1 MADQTKFAHYM
12 LKEIFENPAAVR
24 DSVLPRIGADGKI
37 KFESVRI
44 GEEDLRKL
52 KHIHILASGTSRHAG
67 LAGKIM
73 IQELA
78 GVHVDVDYASEFQY
92 SNLATSTHELTIV
105 ITQSGQTA
113 DTTAAMVAAAQNG
126 SKTLAIVNVA
136 DSMIAKE
143 ADSVIVTNAGPEI
156 SIASTKAFTA
166 QLAVLYLFA
175 LYLGELRGA
184 LSRETVQRHVEELK
198 ALPEKIER
206 VLKCNAVCE
215 ELAEKYSMAT
225 DFLFL
230 GRSVHHPAAL
240 DGALKLKEV
249 SYIHA
254 EAYPTGELKHG
265 PYALIDAMM
274 PIVCIATRDPQDE
287 LSMRRYQ
294 ISLQHMRD
302 VKARN
307 GRVIA
312 VAVEGSDEVHE
323 ITKDIIFVPQAP
335 ELLLPMIEIVPL
347 QLLAYHIALQRGLN
361 VDRPRNLVKAVTD
374 Q

>member
-1 MADQTKFAHYM
+1 MADEMKFSHYM

-24 DSVLPRIGADGKI
+24 DTVLPRIGADGRVLL
-37 KFESVRI
+37 EGSRI
-44 GEEDLRKL
+44 NEDDLRKL
-52 KHIHILASGTSRHAG
+52 KQIHILASGTSRHAG

-92 SNLATSTHELTIV
+92 SNPATSTHELTIV
-105 ITQSGQTA
+105 ITQSGETA
-113 DTTAAMVAAAQNG
+113 DTTAAMVAAAANG

-166 QLAVLYLFA
+166 QLAVLFLFA
-175 LYLGELRGA
+175 VYLGELRGT
-184 LSRETVQRHVEELK
+184 LSRESARHHLDELK
-198 ALPEKIER
+198 ALPEKLER
-206 VLKCNAVCE
+206 VLKCNPACE
-215 ELAEKYSMAT
+215 KLAEKYAMAT

-274 PIVCIATRDPQDE
+274 PIVCIATRDPQDPF
-287 LSMRRYQ
+287 SMARYK

-302 VKARN
+302 VKARS

-312 VAVEGSDEVHE
+312 VAVEGSEEIQE
-323 ITKDIIFVPQAP
+323 ITKDIIFVPGAP

>member
-1 MADQTKFAHYM
+1 MADQIKFPHYM

-24 DSVLPRIGADGKI
+24 DSVLPRIGPDGKI
-37 KFESVRI
+37 RLEGLRI
-44 GEEDLRKL
+44 DEEALRKL
-52 KHIHILASGTSRHAG
+52 KQIHILASGTSRHAG

-92 SNLATSTHELTIV
+92 SNPSTSTHELTIV
-105 ITQSGQTA
+105 ITQSGETA
-113 DTTAAMVAAAQNG
+113 DTTAAMVAAAANG

-143 ADSVIVTNAGPEI
+143 ADSVIVTHAGPEI

-175 LYLGELRGA
+175 LYLGELRGT
-184 LSRETVQRHVEELK
+184 LSREAAQRHVEELK
-198 ALPEKIER
+198 ALPEKLER
-206 VLKCNAVCE
+206 VLKCNPVCE
-215 ELAEKYSMAT
+215 ELAEKYAMAN

-274 PIVCIATRDPQDE
+274 PIVCIATRDPQDPF
-287 LSMRRYQ
+287 SMRRYQ

-302 VKARN
+302 VKARS

-312 VAVEGSDEVHE
+312 VAVEGSDEIHE
-323 ITKDIIFVPQAP
+323 ITKDIIFVPGAP
-335 ELLLPMIEIVPL
+335 ELLLPMVEIVPL

>member
-24 DSVLPRIGADGKI
+24 DTVLPRIGADGKI
-37 KFESVRI
+37 KFEDVRI

-52 KHIHILASGTSRHAG
+52 KQIHILASGTSRHAG

-156 SIASTKAFTA
+156 SIAST
-166 QLAVLYLFA
+166 
-175 LYLGELRGA
+175 
-184 LSRETVQRHVEELK
+184 
-198 ALPEKIER
+198 
-206 VLKCNAVCE
+206 
-215 ELAEKYSMAT
+215 
-225 DFLFL
+225 
-230 GRSVHHPAAL
+230 
-240 DGALKLKEV
+240 
-249 SYIHA
+249 
-254 EAYPTGELKHG
+254 
-265 PYALIDAMM
+265 
-274 PIVCIATRDPQDE
+274 
-287 LSMRRYQ
+287 
-294 ISLQHMRD
+294 
-302 VKARN
+302 
-307 GRVIA
+307 
-312 VAVEGSDEVHE
+312 
-323 ITKDIIFVPQAP
+323 
-335 ELLLPMIEIVPL
+335 
-347 QLLAYHIALQRGLN
+347 
-361 VDRPRNLVKAVTD
+361 
-374 Q
+374 

>member
-1 MADQTKFAHYM
+1 MSEPKFQHYM

-24 DSVLPRIGADGKI
+24 DSVVPRISADGKI
-37 KFESVRI
+37 RFEGLRI
-44 GEEDLRKL
+44 SEDELRRVKQ
-52 KHIHILASGTSRHAG
+52 IHILASGTSRHAG

-92 SNLATSTHELTIV
+92 ANPATSSHELTIV
-105 ITQSGQTA
+105 ITQSGETS
-113 DTTAAMVAAAQNG
+113 DTIAAMLAAAANG
-126 SKTLAIVNVA
+126 SKTIAIVNVPE
-136 DSMIAKE
+136 SPIAKK
-143 ADSVIVTNAGPEI
+143 ADSVIVTHAGPEI
-156 SIASTKAFTA
+156 AIASTKAFTA
-166 QLAVLYLFA
+166 QLAVLFMLA
-175 LYLGELRGA
+175 VYLGELRGT
-184 LSRETVQRHVEELK
+184 LSRDAAQAHLKELRE
-198 ALPEKIER
+198 LPAKIEA
-206 VLKCNAVCE
+206 VLKTNSLCE
-215 ELAEKYSMAT
+215 KLAEKYSMAT

-265 PYALIDAMM
+265 PYALIDAML
-274 PIVCIATRDPQDE
+274 PIVCIATRDSQDA
-287 LSMRRYQ
+287 LSVQRYRS
-294 ISLQHMRD
+294 SLQLMRD
-302 VKARN
+302 VKGRN

-312 VAVEGSDEVHE
+312 VAVEGSEEVPE
-323 ITKDIIFVPQAP
+323 ITKDIIHVPAAP

-361 VDRPRNLVKAVTD
+361 VDKPRNLVKAVTD